1 MLHEMDID
9 TGVDLDKMLDL
20 ARELRGWVG
29 HDTDS
34 ALLKA
39 GPCCRLAPLESVR
52 KQ

>member
-1 MLHEMDID
+1 LHEMGVD
-9 TGVDLDKMLDL
+9 TGIDLDKMLGL
-20 ARELRGWVG
+20 AGELRGWVE

-39 GPCCRLAPLESVR
+39 GPCCRPVPRDGVA